1 MIYKAGVNV
10 TGGCQCLTAD
20 GRRLYDVQSIDTE
33 RKRLVRY
40 FIPFQ
45 VNEDGTGDKTYEMTF
60 ESVDISFMK
69 WENGVE
75 SEVPNKFVIHGL
87 KTVE

>member
-1 MIYKAGVNV
+1 MIYEAGVNV
-10 TGGCQCLTAD
+10 MGDCQCLTAD

-45 VNEDGTGDKTYEMTF
+45 VNEDGTGDKTYEVTF
-60 ESVDISFMK
+60 ESVDISFMEWK
-69 WENGVE
+69 SGVE
-75 SEVPNKFVIHGL
+75 SHYPNKFVIHGL
-87 KTVE
+87 KHVS